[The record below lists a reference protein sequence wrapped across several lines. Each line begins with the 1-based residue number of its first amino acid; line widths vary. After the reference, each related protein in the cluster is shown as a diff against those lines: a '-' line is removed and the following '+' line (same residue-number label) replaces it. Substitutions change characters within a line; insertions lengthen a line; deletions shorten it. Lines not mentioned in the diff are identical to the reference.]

1 MTVRKTILFLI
12 IFCTT
17 IQTAFCSAFEY
28 GYTSDG
34 FKYVIHHHSES
45 SYQHVWCSQHN
56 GIEEYENSDKTR
68 VDCLTDT
75 HAIEFDFANKWAE
88 SIGQALHYSYM
99 TGKRAKVIL
108 ILENPEK
115 QMCYFERVQNL
126 GKIHNFDVEY
136 VTPENLN
143 IKNNKC
149 KYKDC
154 KCHKIKKKKHKFL
167 NRMKYYFN
175 NLLNKNS
182 ET

>member
-1 MTVRKTILFLI
+1 MTICNKIIITFCILLCFHNSVN
-12 IFCTT
+12 
-17 IQTAFCSAFEY
+17 ASAFEY

-34 FKYVIHHHSES
+34 FKYVIHKHNES
-45 SYQHVWCSQHN
+45 SYQHAWCSEYN

-88 SIGQALHYSYM
+88 SIGQALHYSFM
-99 TGKRAKVIL
+99 TGKRAKVVL

-136 VTPENLN
+136 VTPEILN
-143 IKNNKC
+143 IVDEKC
-149 KYKDC
+149 QYSDG
-154 KCHKIKKKKHKFL
+154 KCHKAKKGKHKFL
-167 NRMKYYFN
+167 NRMKYYFK
-175 NLLNKNS
+175 NLSNHDF
-182 ET
+182 